1 MLRKF
6 VIAVAATFAIG
17 AHAQGVPTYDN
28 VAAINMA
35 QQLVQAAQQLAQ
47 LKAQYEQI
55 KAQFDSLNGLRDISN
70 LLKNKL
76 LTQFLTPDQQAL
88 LNALR
93 SGSIDGALAGLS
105 GTLSEIQQQNA
116 LVNCQS
122 GYSNAAMQAD
132 CNKRWKQASLSQYV
146 GSQGYEAAAQN
157 IDNLQQFLSS
167 IQSAPDP
174 KSLQDLQARIALE
187 QVKQQAE
194 AQKLAM
200 FKVMQDAQDKM
211 DRLNASAST
220 GKMLSTGSGI
230 RF

>member
-76 LTQFLTPDQQAL
+76 LTQFLTPDQ
-88 LNALR
+88 
-93 SGSIDGALAGLS
+93 
-105 GTLSEIQQQNA
+105 
-116 LVNCQS
+116 
-122 GYSNAAMQAD
+122 
-132 CNKRWKQASLSQYV
+132 
-146 GSQGYEAAAQN
+146 
-157 IDNLQQFLSS
+157 
-167 IQSAPDP
+167 
-174 KSLQDLQARIALE
+174 
-187 QVKQQAE
+187 
-194 AQKLAM
+194 
-200 FKVMQDAQDKM
+200 
-211 DRLNASAST
+211 
-220 GKMLSTGSGI
+220 
-230 RF
+230 